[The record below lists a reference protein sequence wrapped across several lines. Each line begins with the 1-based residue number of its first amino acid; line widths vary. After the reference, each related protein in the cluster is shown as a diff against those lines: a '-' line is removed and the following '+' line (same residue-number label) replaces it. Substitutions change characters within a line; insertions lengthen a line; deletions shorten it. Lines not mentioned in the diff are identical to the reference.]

1 MKKISTVQAFG
12 NEIFEEQKL
21 TIGVDL
27 GDRWSFYCVL
37 DEAGRIILEQ
47 KVPTTPEAMK
57 QTFSRIPQS
66 RIALETGTHSPWVSR
81 LLTELGHEV
90 IVAHAQ
96 KVQLITKSNRKDDRH
111 DARTLARLAR
121 IDPELLG
128 PVRHRS
134 VQAQIH
140 LTVIRARAEL
150 VSARTALVNAARG
163 LVKSYGERLPKC
175 GTQQM
180 GRELAAKLSTEL
192 RDVLE
197 PLLKEIE
204 SLNERIKEYD
214 ERMEKI
220 AKEVYPEVSLL
231 KQVKGVGTQI
241 ALTYVLTIEDPYRF
255 LKSREVGC
263 FLGLKPGRRDSG
275 ESKPQKGISKAGDRY
290 LRTMMV
296 QGAHYILGPFGED
309 SDLRRWGLKLA
320 ERGGKN
326 AKKRAV
332 VAVARKLAVLL
343 HRLWVSGEVYE
354 PLRNSQKAMRAVAS
368 RVSIQ
373 TAELNRRVQVT
384 ATKSW
389 GPTPTEVGR
398 EVDNQVA
405 APTETRTPTMHRA
418 NIAHKECGWK
428 DGDRGGLARTVGIHR
443 KKRET
448 EREKHS

>member
-1 MKKISTVQAFG
+1 MFDVLEAQKRRPAMKKTSTVQVDG
-12 NEIFEEQKL
+12 NMIFKGHKL
-21 TIGVDL
+21 TIGLDL
-27 GDRWSFYCVL
+27 GDSWSCYCVL
-37 DEAGRIILEQ
+37 DEAGEILLEQ
-47 KVPTTPEAMK
+47 KVTTTPEAMK
-57 QTFSRIPQS
+57 QIFEKIPRS
-66 RIALETGTHSPWVSR
+66 LIAMETGTNSPWVSR

-96 KVQLITKSNRKDDRH
+96 KVELITKSNRKDDRH

-134 VQAQIH
+134 AKAQIH

-163 LVKSYGERLPKC
+163 LVKSFGERLPKC
-175 GTQQM
+175 GTQQVS
-180 GRELAAKLSTEL
+180 RELAAALSTEL

-204 SLNERIKEYD
+204 SLNERIQECD

-220 AKEVYPEVSLL
+220 AKEVYPEVCLL

-241 ALTYVLTIEDPYRF
+241 ALTYVLTIEDPHRF
-255 LKSREVGC
+255 LKSPEVGC

-275 ESKPQKGISKAGDRY
+275 ESEPQKKISKEGDRY

-354 PLRNSQKAMRAVAS
+354 PLRNSQKAMRAVA
-368 RVSIQ
+368 
-373 TAELNRRVQVT
+373 
-384 ATKSW
+384 
-389 GPTPTEVGR
+389 
-398 EVDNQVA
+398 
-405 APTETRTPTMHRA
+405 
-418 NIAHKECGWK
+418 
-428 DGDRGGLARTVGIHR
+428 
-443 KKRET
+443 
-448 EREKHS
+448 

>member
-1 MKKISTVQAFG
+1 MRRPVSSGMRYAPNVRRARGTKRRPAMKKISTMQAFSS
-12 NEIFEEQKL
+12 EILNEQKL
-21 TIGVDL
+21 TIGLDL
-27 GDRWSFYCVL
+27 GDHWSFYCVL
-37 DEAGRIILEQ
+37 DEAGKIILEQ
-47 KVPTTPEAMK
+47 KVATTPEAMK
-57 QTFSRIPQS
+57 QTFGKIPRSRM
-66 RIALETGTHSPWVSR
+66 ALETGIHSPWVSR
-81 LLTELGHEV
+81 LLTELGHGV

-134 VQAQIH
+134 VQAQLH
-140 LTVIRARAEL
+140 LTGIRARAEL

-163 LVKSYGERLPKC
+163 LVKSYGQRLPRC
-175 GTQQM
+175 GTYQVS
-180 GRELAAKLSTEL
+180 EKLAEGLSAEL
-192 RDVLE
+192 REVLV

-220 AKEVYPEVSLL
+220 AKDVYPEVALL

-255 LKSREVGC
+255 PKSRQVGC
-263 FLGLKPGRRDSG
+263 FLGLRPGRRNSG
-275 ESKPQKGISKAGDRY
+275 ESEPQKGISKEGDRY

-309 SDLRRWGLKLA
+309 SDLRRWGRKLA

-343 HRLWVSGEVYE
+343 HRLWVGGEVYE
-354 PLRNSQKAMRAVAS
+354 PLRHSQKAMREVA
-368 RVSIQ
+368 
-373 TAELNRRVQVT
+373 
-384 ATKSW
+384 
-389 GPTPTEVGR
+389 
-398 EVDNQVA
+398 
-405 APTETRTPTMHRA
+405 
-418 NIAHKECGWK
+418 
-428 DGDRGGLARTVGIHR
+428 
-443 KKRET
+443 
-448 EREKHS
+448 

>member
-1 MKKISTVQAFG
+1 MQVASTDLGPIAPDT
-12 NEIFEEQKL
+12 L
-21 TIGVDL
+21 TIGKCV
-27 GDRWSFYCVL
+27 GD
-37 DEAGRIILEQ
+37 
-47 KVPTTPEAMK
+47 
-57 QTFSRIPQS
+57 
-66 RIALETGTHSPWVSR
+66 
-81 LLTELGHEV
+81 
-90 IVAHAQ
+90 
-96 KVQLITKSNRKDDRH
+96 
-111 DARTLARLAR
+111 
-121 IDPELLG
+121 
-128 PVRHRS
+128 
-134 VQAQIH
+134 
-140 LTVIRARAEL
+140 
-150 VSARTALVNAARG
+150 AARG

-175 GTQQM
+175 GTQQVS
-180 GRELAAKLSTEL
+180 RELAAALSTEL

-197 PLLKEIE
+197 PLLQEIE
-204 SLNERIKEYD
+204 SLNERIQEYD

-309 SDLRRWGLKLA
+309 SGLRRWGRKLA

-354 PLRNSQKAMRAVAS
+354 PLRNSQKAVRAVA
-368 RVSIQ
+368 
-373 TAELNRRVQVT
+373 
-384 ATKSW
+384 
-389 GPTPTEVGR
+389 
-398 EVDNQVA
+398 
-405 APTETRTPTMHRA
+405 
-418 NIAHKECGWK
+418 
-428 DGDRGGLARTVGIHR
+428 
-443 KKRET
+443 
-448 EREKHS
+448 